1 MFLTTFEGFKGHNIS
16 VSFFYSASQL
26 AQSLGEL
33 VSVRRTADIWKDSLL
48 WSKYCHTHGA
58 SLQGVKV
65 LSAQRMA
72 TYKKMLQQMSV
83 CCGQSFVK
91 VNVKLLLF
99 SAQFPC

>member
-1 MFLTTFEGFKGHNIS
+1 MFLTTFKGFKGYNIC
-16 VSFFYSASQL
+16 VSFFSS

-33 VSVRRTADIWKDSLL
+33 FGVRRTADIWKDSLL

-58 SLQGVKV
+58 NLRGVKV
-65 LSAQRMA
+65 LSEQRMA

>member
-1 MFLTTFEGFKGHNIS
+1 MFLTTFKGFKGYNIC
-16 VSFFYSASQL
+16 VSFFSS

-33 VSVRRTADIWKDSLL
+33 FGVRRTADIWKDSLL

-58 SLQGVKV
+58 SLRGVKV